1 LLTHASKVAD
11 LCFLYYL
18 DYPLKTIRQIRF
30 IQIICQICLA
40 ITAMIAATFIGAIL
54 KIYHLSTTIGMILG
68 DLFIGLGAIS
78 AILLI
83 TIKYLRCPVCRN
95 VFVGK
100 EDPQWFAV
108 KCRHCGRRSGDT
120 H

>member
-1 LLTHASKVAD
+1 M
-11 LCFLYYL
+11 
-18 DYPLKTIRQIRF
+18 
-30 IQIICQICLA
+30 CLA
-40 ITAMIAATFIGAIL
+40 TTAMIAATFIGAIL
-54 KIYHLSTTIGMILG
+54 KLYHLSIAVGSILG
-68 DLFIGLGAIS
+68 ELFIGLGTFS

-83 TIKYLRCPVCRN
+83 IIKNLRCPVCRN

-100 EDPQWFAV
+100 EDPQWFTH

>member
-1 LLTHASKVAD
+1 M
-11 LCFLYYL
+11 
-18 DYPLKTIRQIRF
+18 KTIRQIRF
-30 IQIICQICLA
+30 IQIICQLCLA
-40 ITAMIAATFIGAIL
+40 TTAMIAATFIGAIL
-54 KIYHLSTTIGMILG
+54 KIYHLSTTVGMILG
-68 DLFIGLGAIS
+68 DLFIVLGTIS
-78 AILLI
+78 IILII

-100 EDPQWFAV
+100 EDPQWFAH